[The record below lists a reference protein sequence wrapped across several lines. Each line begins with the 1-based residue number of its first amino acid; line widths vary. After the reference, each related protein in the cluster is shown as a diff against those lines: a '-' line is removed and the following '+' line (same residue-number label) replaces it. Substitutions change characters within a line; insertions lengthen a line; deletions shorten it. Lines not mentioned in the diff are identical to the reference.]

1 MDTMEQRRKAI
12 VDFINERGDV
22 TFAQLVQSFPD
33 VSQMTLRTDLKSLDK
48 EKKIVRIHGG
58 AKSVEVVLGTDDYL
72 GRRVIRNVEEKDYI
86 AKKALSLIKPNTAI
100 YLDSGSTTTALAKM
114 WPDQPNFI
122 FTSSMTCVMELSKL
136 SYPTVFVLGGE
147 LNKFSMS
154 TCGVK
159 AIDSVKS
166 VSFDLAILGV
176 TSYSEDAGFSC
187 GVLME
192 SYLKQAVLQQS
203 AEKMVLMDSSKTDK
217 KSTFHICG
225 LEEVSMVVSD
235 KNISED
241 FQKQCEKAGVDLR
254 Y

>member
-12 VDFINERGDV
+12 VNFINERGDV
-22 TFAQLVQSFPD
+22 TFAQLAENFPG
-33 VSQMTLRTDLKSLDK
+33 VSEMTLRTDLKALDS

-72 GRRVIRNVEEKDYI
+72 GRRVVRNVEEKDYI
-86 AKKALSLIKPNTAI
+86 ARKALSLIKPNTAV
-100 YLDSGSTTTALAKM
+100 YLDAGSTTTALAKM
-114 WPDQPNFI
+114 WPDQPNYI

-136 SYPTVFVLGGE
+136 SHPTLFILGGE
-147 LNKFSMS
+147 LNKFSMC
-154 TCGVK
+154 TCGVR
-159 AIDSVKS
+159 AIETVKS

-176 TSYSEDAGFSC
+176 AGYCDGSGFSC

-192 SYLKQAVLQQS
+192 SYLKKAVLRQS
-203 AEKMVLMDSSKTDK
+203 AKKMILMDSSKTNK

-225 LEEVSMVVSD
+225 LEEVSMVITD

-241 FQKQCEKAGVDLR
+241 FQSQCETAGVDLV